1 MTSPPGRSPRLSR
14 PAAWFGRWGPI
25 LPLLAAEFILWL
37 GFGALLPIMPPYFT
51 QHGVQL
57 EMLGFVIAAWPAAR
71 LLTEPAFGWLAD
83 RTERVPLMVIGLVVG
98 GIALG
103 LPLVFTGPIEFLVLR
118 AVAGLATALYDP
130 AARGYIT
137 DSTPP
142 DRRGEAFG
150 LYGSAQMGGLLLGP
164 AIGGLGADLFG
175 GVAFV
180 FLFGAGATLIAAL
193 AVAMRVR
200 ESAQVGRHRH
210 ISPAY
215 DTTDF
220 RADPPSVYRRAA
232 DDLLVERAEA
242 DAAAVPGPPE
252 TGRPVARQPRSLRN
266 RWLAAAIV
274 FNLGGYFAGG
284 TYEVIWSLFL
294 LDRGATVGL
303 VGLTFATFALPV
315 LIVSPFAGRMVDR
328 KGSFRFI
335 VIGSLMTATASVL
348 YPFVPNPLWVIPI
361 LVVEATGIAILNPAL
376 YAVVAAGS
384 PRGRSSTAQ
393 GIFGASGTLGTI
405 VASIATGYIARVSLD
420 YPFWVGGAVMYLCV
434 VLGLAIGGGTIRR
447 LVPAGRPGVAG
458 AGDGSG

>member
-1 MTSPPGRSPRLSR
+1 MTAPPGRSPRVSR
-14 PAAWFGRWGPI
+14 PGAWFARWGPI

-51 QHGVQL
+51 EHGVEL

-71 LLTEPAFGWLAD
+71 LLTEPLFGWLAD

-98 GIALG
+98 GVALG

-118 AVAGLATALYDP
+118 AVAGLATAMYDP
-130 AARGYIT
+130 AARGYLT

-142 DRRGEAFG
+142 ERRGEAFG

-164 AIGGLGADLFG
+164 AIGGIGADLFD

-180 FLFGAGATLIAAL
+180 FLFGAGATLLA
-193 AVAMRVR
+193 AVAVALRVR

-215 DTTDF
+215 DTHDF

-232 DDLLVERAEA
+232 DDLLAERDEEES
-242 DAAAVPGPPE
+242 PSPPE
-252 TGRPVARQPRSLRN
+252 TRGTGPPAPLSLRN
-266 RWLAAAIV
+266 RWLIAAIV

-294 LDRGATVGL
+294 LDRGGTVGL

-315 LIVSPFAGRMVDR
+315 LLVSPFAGRMVDR
-328 KGSFRFI
+328 QGSFRFI
-335 VIGSLMTATASVL
+335 VIGSLMTATASVI

-361 LVVEATGIAILNPAL
+361 LLVEATGIAILNPAL

-405 VASIATGYIARVSLD
+405 VASIATGYIAKVSLD
-420 YPFWVGGAVMYLCV
+420 YPFWVGAGVMYVCLA
-434 VLGLAIGGGTIRR
+434 LGLAIGGRTIRR
-447 LVPAGRPGVAG
+447 LVPAGRRGVP
-458 AGDGSG
+458 SVS